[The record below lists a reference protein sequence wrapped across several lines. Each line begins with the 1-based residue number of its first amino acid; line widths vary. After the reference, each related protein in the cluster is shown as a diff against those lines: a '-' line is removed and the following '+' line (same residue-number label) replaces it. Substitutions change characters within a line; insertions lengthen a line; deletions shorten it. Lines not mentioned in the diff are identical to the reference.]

1 MDATE
6 LRMTPRMTAR
16 ALPLAA
22 LLTVMIALGITAV
35 GPAQAQGISS
45 VSIPSDFQ
53 LIGTPIEATLGP
65 GPINPGVLVGL
76 NPQPL
81 PPFPAPGADLSLIN
95 PSDPL
100 YTYPPS
106 PAAGT
111 LENFILEFGMD
122 AGGAVSVRPRAA
134 RARRSEWT
142 ASHPAAS
149 NTRS

>member
-1 MDATE
+1 MDATD
-6 LRMTPRMTAR
+6 PRMTAR

-22 LLTVMIALGITAV
+22 LLAVVIALGITAV

-100 YTYPPS
+100 YTYPRTPP
-106 PAAGT
+106 PARWKILSSN
-111 LENFILEFGMD
+111 LEWTR
-122 AGGAVSVRPRAA
+122 AAPCRSVRPQGG
-134 RARRSEWT
+134 RARRSQWT
-142 ASHPAAS
+142 ASLRAAS